1 MNNPN
6 SGTPQQPGNAP
17 PQGITQE
24 YVAQLVV
31 AFMQLYACIL
41 ALPGGYEALQAA
53 QEIITSDA
61 KRPANSIVLSVPAN
75 KGQTIGQNKRPPC
88 KQRTRKAAKR
98 ERLTDHIPQPFYH
111 TRQPISSPAPTQGT
125 VNGYPSP

>member
-53 QEIITSDA
+53 QEISHRTQ
-61 KRPANSIVLSVPAN
+61 N
-75 KGQTIGQNKRPPC
+75 GQQTASSFRSG
-88 KQRTRKAAKR
+88 KQRADHRAK
-98 ERLTDHIPQPFYH
+98 
-111 TRQPISSPAPTQGT
+111 
-125 VNGYPSP
+125 

>member
-6 SGTPQQPGNAP
+6 SGTPQQPGSAP

-53 QEIITSDA
+53 QGSSPRTQNGRQTASSFRSGKQRADYRA
-61 KRPANSIVLSVPAN
+61 KQKAAMQAANSQGSQAGAIDRPHPAAILSHPAVHLKPGTPSRYCERVP
-75 KGQTIGQNKRPPC
+75 
-88 KQRTRKAAKR
+88 
-98 ERLTDHIPQPFYH
+98 
-111 TRQPISSPAPTQGT
+111 
-125 VNGYPSP
+125 

>member
-6 SGTPQQPGNAP
+6 SGTPQQPNSAT

-53 QEIITSDA
+53 QEIITADG
-61 KRPANSIVLSVPAN
+61 KLPANSIVFPFHQPKN
-75 KGQTIGQNKRPPC
+75 
-88 KQRTRKAAKR
+88 
-98 ERLTDHIPQPFYH
+98 RL
-111 TRQPISSPAPTQGT
+111 
-125 VNGYPSP
+125 

>member
-6 SGTPQQPGNAP
+6 PGTPQQPGSTL
-17 PQGITQE
+17 PQGITRE

-61 KRPANSIVLSVPAN
+61 KRPANSIVFPFSQPKN
-75 KGQTIGQNKRPPC
+75 RP
-88 KQRTRKAAKR
+88 
-98 ERLTDHIPQPFYH
+98 
-111 TRQPISSPAPTQGT
+111 
-125 VNGYPSP
+125 

>member
-6 SGTPQQPGNAP
+6 SSTPQQPGNAP
-17 PQGITQE
+17 PQGITPE

-61 KRPANSIVLSVPAN
+61 KRPANSIVFPFR
-75 KGQTIGQNKRPPC
+75 QTNGRP
-88 KQRTRKAAKR
+88 
-98 ERLTDHIPQPFYH
+98 
-111 TRQPISSPAPTQGT
+111 
-125 VNGYPSP
+125 

>member
-31 AFMQLYACIL
+31 A
-41 ALPGGYEALQAA
+41 LPGGYEALQAA

-61 KRPANSIVLSVPAN
+61 KRPANSIVFPFRQT
-75 KGQTIGQNKRPPC
+75 KGRP
-88 KQRTRKAAKR
+88 
-98 ERLTDHIPQPFYH
+98 
-111 TRQPISSPAPTQGT
+111 
-125 VNGYPSP
+125 

>member
-1 MNNPN
+1 MSNPN
-6 SGTPQQPGNAP
+6 SGAPQQPGSTS

-61 KRPANSIVLSVPAN
+61 KRSANSIVFPFW
-75 KGQTIGQNKRPPC
+75 QTRADHRA
-88 KQRTRKAAKR
+88 KQKAAMQAAYSQGSQAGAIDRPHPAAILSHPAAHLK
-98 ERLTDHIPQPFYH
+98 
-111 TRQPISSPAPTQGT
+111 PAPPQGT
-125 VNGYPSP
+125 VNGYHSP

>member
-1 MNNPN
+1 MSNPN

-24 YVAQLVV
+24 YVAQLVF

-53 QEIITSDA
+53 QDIITSDA
-61 KRPANSIVLSVPAN
+61 KRPANSIVFPFRQT
-75 KGQTIGQNKRPPC
+75 KGRP
-88 KQRTRKAAKR
+88 
-98 ERLTDHIPQPFYH
+98 
-111 TRQPISSPAPTQGT
+111 
-125 VNGYPSP
+125 

>member
-61 KRPANSIVLSVPAN
+61 KRPANSIVFPFRQT
-75 KGQTIGQNKRPPC
+75 KGRPYG
-88 KQRTRKAAKR
+88 KIKGRHASSELA
-98 ERLTDHIPQPFYH
+98 
-111 TRQPISSPAPTQGT
+111 RQPSGSD
-125 VNGYPSP
+125 

>member
-6 SGTPQQPGNAP
+6 SGTPQQPGSAP

-61 KRPANSIVLSVPAN
+61 KRPANE
-75 KGQTIGQNKRPPC
+75 GQTIGQNKRPPC

-111 TRQPISSPAPTQGT
+111 TRQSISSPAPPQGT
-125 VNGYPSP
+125 VNGYPSS

>member
-1 MNNPN
+1 MNNQIPAHR
-6 SGTPQQPGNAP
+6 SSPAAP
-17 PQGITQE
+17 RRRGITQE

-61 KRPANSIVLSVPAN
+61 KRPANSIVFPFRQT
-75 KGQTIGQNKRPPC
+75 KGRLWA
-88 KQRTRKAAKR
+88 KQKGRHASSELAKAAKR
-98 ERLTDHIPQPFYH
+98 ERLTDHIPQSFYH
-111 TRQPISSPAPTQGT
+111 TRQPISKLGT
-125 VNGYPSP
+125 PSRYCERVP

>member
-6 SGTPQQPGNAP
+6 SGTPQQPGSVP

-53 QEIITSDA
+53 QDIITSDA
-61 KRPANSIVLSVPAN
+61 KRPANSIVFPFRQT
-75 KGQTIGQNKRPPC
+75 KG
-88 KQRTRKAAKR
+88 
-98 ERLTDHIPQPFYH
+98 RL
-111 TRQPISSPAPTQGT
+111 
-125 VNGYPSP
+125 